1 MERVHPRFLQRTWKH
16 ALRLLSLGVL
26 FAIALPAF
34 AAEKPKVRAI
44 TAFVK
49 LDREHYR
56 QQVHEAL
63 AALRQARQA
72 FQQAGYEVQSL
83 RIATQPFPEYV
94 RGLSRAEA
102 FAFFQAYDELAR
114 AEQFD
119 AAIGPAMAQDSDD
132 PAQADL
138 LADILRNTKSL
149 NASLTV
155 ADEKG
160 VHWRGV
166 RAAAQLIKTL
176 SETSPQANFNFAA
189 TARVPSGT
197 PFFPGAY
204 HNGEGHGFAIGLES
218 ANVVAE
224 ALASSRDPER
234 ARRALELALGQ
245 YADQVEQIASVVEQ
259 RTGWKYGGLDL
270 SPAPLK
276 QVSIGAAIEGFTGR
290 RVGSAEP

>member
-1 MERVHPRFLQRTWKH
+1 M
-16 ALRLLSLGVL
+16 ALTVL
-26 FAIALPAF
+26 FAIALPAS

-49 LDREHYR
+49 LDREHYQ

-102 FAFFQAYDELAR
+102 LAFFAAYDELAR

-119 AAIGPAMAQDSDD
+119 AAIGPAMQQDSDD
-132 PAQADL
+132 PVQADL
-138 LADILRNTKSL
+138 LADILRNTKAL

-155 ADEKG
+155 ADEQG

-166 RAAAQLIKTL
+166 RAAARLIK
-176 SETSPQANFNFAA
+176 
-189 TARVPSGT
+189 
-197 PFFPGAY
+197 
-204 HNGEGHGFAIGLES
+204 
-218 ANVVAE
+218 
-224 ALASSRDPER
+224 
-234 ARRALELALGQ
+234 
-245 YADQVEQIASVVEQ
+245 
-259 RTGWKYGGLDL
+259 
-270 SPAPLK
+270 
-276 QVSIGAAIEGFTGR
+276 
-290 RVGSAEP
+290 